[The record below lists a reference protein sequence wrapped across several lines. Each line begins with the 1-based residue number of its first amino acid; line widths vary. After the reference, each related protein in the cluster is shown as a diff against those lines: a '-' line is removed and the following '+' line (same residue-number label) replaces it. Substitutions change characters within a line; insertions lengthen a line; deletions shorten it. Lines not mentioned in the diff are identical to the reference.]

1 MSITLNTRTAGDVTI
16 MDVSGRIVLGEET
29 GTLRREMREILEK
42 GCMRIL
48 LNLSGV
54 TYIDSSGVG
63 ELVAAY
69 VSVRK
74 EGGTMKLMCLPA
86 RLEELLLV
94 TKLCVIFDILEGED
108 TAIHSFA

>member
-29 GTLRREMREILEK
+29 GTLRREIRKLVEK
-42 GCMRIL
+42 GSVRIL
-48 LNLSGV
+48 LNMSGV
-54 TYIDSSGVG
+54 TYVDSSGVG

-74 EGGTMKLMCLPA
+74 EGGAMKLVSLPA

-94 TKLCVIFDILEGED
+94 TKLCVIFDILEDED
-108 TAIHSFA
+108 HAIQSFA

>member
-1 MSITLNTRTAGDVTI
+1 MSITLNTRPAGDITI
-16 MDVSGRIVLGEET
+16 VDVSGRIVLGEET
-29 GTLRREMREILEK
+29 GTLRREMRRLVEK
-42 GCMRIL
+42 GCVRIL

-74 EGGTMKLMCLPA
+74 EGGTMKLTGLPD
-86 RLEELLLV
+86 RLEELLLI
-94 TKLCVIFDILEGED
+94 TKLCVIFDIREGED
-108 TAIHSFA
+108 QAIHSFA